1 MVYAFK
7 DHHVFI
13 MQTFLL
19 LQQYHLSGVWF
30 TQIAISALE
39 KTTNNLYV
47 IGGLL
52 VFSAHSSPAW
62 CLFLALVM
70 LNRCLLKRAVKPVG
84 CWVSAPHSADNL
96 VPGLKL

>member
-70 LNRCLLKRAVKPVG
+70 LNRCLLKRAVKPAG